1 MPGPGEWNSR
11 AATRQEPREGGE
23 RQAVLLASP
32 RQPGVMMDVNLDLS
46 SIDLT
51 SEIAYIAL
59 LFGLFVV
66 PRILQR
72 WGVPTAITAFA
83 IGAAASLGF
92 GLFHGDETISL
103 LATLGIV
110 SLFLFAGLEV
120 NFPDLRKG
128 AAVLVQHL
136 VIRIL
141 LVGGVAWVIVRLV
154 SFDWRPA
161 ILVSLALLTPSTGFI
176 LDSLDSLAQNEKDR
190 FWIRSKAIAVEMVAL
205 AAMFFTLKSESVED
219 LGLST
224 LALLVM
230 ILILPLMFRA
240 FARVVLPHAPKSDFA
255 FLVIV
260 AAACA
265 LITRNLGVY
274 YLVGAFI
281 VGVVAQNF
289 RAHMPSMQSDHM
301 LRAVEALASLLVPFY
316 FFHAGIELT
325 RDDFSIEALV
335 AGLVMVVCA
344 VPVRLLTVALHR
356 RLALKE
362 PLRSTLKVA
371 VPMLPTLVFTLVI
384 AGILRDEYDIPSW
397 LFGGLIVYAF
407 VTTIMPALFTHK
419 PPPDFTLPTV
429 LPTVMPEMQAEDER
443 QA

>member
-1 MPGPGEWNSR
+1 MN
-11 AATRQEPREGGE
+11 
-23 RQAVLLASP
+23 L
-32 RQPGVMMDVNLDLS
+32 NLDLAGL
-46 SIDLT
+46 DLT
-51 SEIAYIAL
+51 NEIAYVAL

-72 WGVPTAITAFA
+72 WGVPTAITAFLL
-83 IGAAASLGF
+83 GAAASLGF
-92 GLFHGDETISL
+92 GLFHGDGTISL
-103 LATLGIV
+103 LSTLGIV

-120 NFPDLRKG
+120 NFPDLRRG
-128 AAVLVQHL
+128 APVLIQHI
-136 VIRIL
+136 VIRVA
-141 LVGGVAWVIVRLV
+141 LVGGVSWALVRALG
-154 SFDWRPA
+154 FEWRPS

-176 LDSLDSLAQNEKDR
+176 LDALDSLARNESDR

-205 AAMFFTLKSESVED
+205 AAMFFTLKSESIQA
-219 LGLST
+219 LGAST
-224 LALLVM
+224 LVLAAM
-230 ILILPLMFRA
+230 ILVLPLMFRA
-240 FARVVLPHAPKSDFA
+240 FARIVLPYAPKSDFA

-281 VGVVAQNF
+281 VGVVAQSF
-289 RAHMPSMQSDHM
+289 RAHMPSMQSDNM
-301 LRAVEALASLLVPFY
+301 LHAVESLASLLVPFY
-316 FFHAGIELT
+316 FFHAGIEL
-325 RDDFSIEALV
+325 RPEDFSSEALL
-335 AGLVMVVCA
+335 AGLAMVAAA

-362 PLRSTLKVA
+362 PLKATMQVA

-407 VTTIMPALFTHK
+407 LTTIMPALFTRK

-429 LPTVMPEMQAEDER
+429 LPTVVPEAAPKDDEP
-443 QA
+443 

>member
-1 MPGPGEWNSR
+1 MG
-11 AATRQEPREGGE
+11 
-23 RQAVLLASP
+23 L
-32 RQPGVMMDVNLDLS
+32 NLDFS

-51 SEIAYIAL
+51 NEIAYVAL
-59 LFGLFVV
+59 LFGLFIV

-72 WGVPTAITAFA
+72 WGFPTAITAFA
-83 IGAAASLGF
+83 LGAAASMGL
-92 GLFHGDETISL
+92 GLFRGDETISL
-103 LATLGIV
+103 LSTLGIV

-120 NFPDLRKG
+120 NFPDLRRG
-128 AAVLVQHL
+128 APVLIQHL
-136 VIRIL
+136 VIRVVLVGSVAWL
-141 LVGGVAWVIVRLV
+141 LVRFL
-154 SFDWRPA
+154 SFEWRPA
-161 ILVSLALLTPSTGFI
+161 IMVSLALLTPSTGFI
-176 LDSLDSLAQNEKDR
+176 LDSLDSLAKNENDR
-190 FWIRSKAIAVEMVAL
+190 FWIRSKAIAVEMIAL
-205 AAMFFTLKSESVED
+205 AAMFFTLKSESMAD

-224 LALLVM
+224 LVLLAM
-230 ILILPLMFRA
+230 ILVLPLLFRA
-240 FARVVLPHAPKSDFA
+240 FARVVLPYAPKSDFA
-255 FLVIV
+255 FLVII

-289 RAHMPSMQSDHM
+289 RAHMPSMQSDNM
-301 LRAVEALASLLVPFY
+301 LHAVESLASLLVPFY
-316 FFHAGIELT
+316 FFHAGIELKQE
-325 RDDFSIEALV
+325 DFSMQALL
-335 AGLVMVVCA
+335 AGLAMVAAA

-362 PLRSTLKVA
+362 PLRASMQVA

-407 VTTIMPALFTHK
+407 VTTILPAVFTRK

-429 LPTVMPEMQAEDER
+429 LPTVAPEPVPEGKER
-443 QA
+443 

>member
-1 MPGPGEWNSR
+1 
-11 AATRQEPREGGE
+11 
-23 RQAVLLASP
+23 
-32 RQPGVMMDVNLDLS
+32 MDLDFS

-51 SEIAYIAL
+51 SEIAYVGL

-83 IGAAASLGF
+83 LGAAASLGL

-103 LATLGIV
+103 LSTLGIV

-128 AAVLVQHL
+128 APVLIQHI
-136 VIRIL
+136 VIRVV
-141 LVGGVAWVIVRLV
+141 LVGGVAWALVRGL
-154 SFDWRPA
+154 SFEWRPA

-176 LDSLDSLAQNEKDR
+176 LDALDSLAKNEGDR

-205 AAMFFTLKSESVED
+205 AAMFFTLKSESVE
-219 LGLST
+219 S
-224 LALLVM
+224 LALSSLVLVAM
-230 ILILPLMFRA
+230 ILVLPLMFTA

-289 RAHMPSMQSDHM
+289 RAHMPSMQSDNM
-301 LRAVEALASLLVPFY
+301 LHAVEALASLLVPFY
-316 FFHAGIELT
+316 FFHAGIELK
-325 RDDFSIEALV
+325 RDDFSMDALV
-335 AGLVMVVCA
+335 AGLLMVACA

-362 PLRSTLKVA
+362 PLRATMQVA

-407 VTTIMPALFTHK
+407 VTTILPALFTHK

-429 LPTVMPEMQAEDER
+429 LPTVMPEVVSEKKE
-443 QA
+443 

>member
-1 MPGPGEWNSR
+1 MG
-11 AATRQEPREGGE
+11 
-23 RQAVLLASP
+23 L
-32 RQPGVMMDVNLDLS
+32 NLDFS

-51 SEIAYIAL
+51 NEIAYVAL
-59 LFGLFVV
+59 LFGLFIV

-72 WGVPTAITAFA
+72 WGFPTAVTAFA
-83 IGAAASLGF
+83 LGAVASMGL
-92 GLFHGDETISL
+92 GLFRGDETISL
-103 LATLGIV
+103 LSTLGIV

-120 NFPDLRKG
+120 NFPDLRRG
-128 AAVLVQHL
+128 APVLIQHL
-136 VIRIL
+136 VIRVV
-141 LVGGVAWVIVRLV
+141 LVGGVAWLMVRFL
-154 SFDWRPA
+154 SFEWRPA
-161 ILVSLALLTPSTGFI
+161 IMVSLALLTPSTGFI
-176 LDSLDSLAQNEKDR
+176 LDSLDSLAKNENDR

-205 AAMFFTLKSESVED
+205 AAMFFTLKSESMTD

-224 LALLVM
+224 LVLLAM
-230 ILILPLMFRA
+230 ILVLPLLFRT
-240 FARVVLPHAPKSDFA
+240 FARVVLPYAPKSDFA
-255 FLVIV
+255 FLVII

-289 RAHMPSMQSDHM
+289 RAHMPSMQSDNM
-301 LRAVEALASLLVPFY
+301 LHAVESLASLLVPFY
-316 FFHAGIELT
+316 FFHAGIELKPE
-325 RDDFSIEALV
+325 DFSMQALL
-335 AGLVMVVCA
+335 AGLAMVAAA

-362 PLRSTLKVA
+362 PLRASMQVA

-407 VTTIMPALFTHK
+407 VTTILPAVFTRK

-429 LPTVMPEMQAEDER
+429 LPTVAPEPVPDEKER
-443 QA
+443 

>member
-1 MPGPGEWNSR
+1 
-11 AATRQEPREGGE
+11 
-23 RQAVLLASP
+23 
-32 RQPGVMMDVNLDLS
+32 MDLKLDITSLDLS
-46 SIDLT
+46 N
-51 SEIAYIAL
+51 EIAYVAL

-72 WGVPTAITAFA
+72 WGVPTAITAFLL
-83 IGAAASLGF
+83 GAGASLGF
-92 GLFHGDETISL
+92 GLFHGDDTIAL
-103 LATLGIV
+103 LSTLGIV

-120 NFPDLRKG
+120 NFPDLRRG
-128 AAVLVQHL
+128 APVLIQHIVIRVVLV
-136 VIRIL
+136 
-141 LVGGVAWVIVRLV
+141 GSVAWALVRFL
-154 SFDWRPA
+154 SFEWRPS

-176 LDSLDSLAQNEKDR
+176 LDSLDSLARNESDR

-205 AAMFFTLKSESVED
+205 AAMFFTLKSESVES

-224 LALLVM
+224 LVLLTM
-230 ILILPLMFRA
+230 ILVLPLMFRA
-240 FARVVLPHAPKSDFA
+240 FARVVLPYAPKSDFA

-265 LITRNLGVY
+265 LVTRNLGVY

-289 RAHMPSMQSDHM
+289 RAHMPSMQSDNM
-301 LRAVEALASLLVPFY
+301 LHAVESLASLLVPFY
-316 FFHAGIELT
+316 FFHAGIELKQE
-325 RDDFSIEALV
+325 DFSMQALL
-335 AGLVMVVCA
+335 AGLGMVAAA
-344 VPVRLLTVALHR
+344 VPIRLLTVALHR

-362 PLRSTLKVA
+362 PLGAAMQVA

-407 VTTIMPALFTHK
+407 VTTIMPAVFTRRA
-419 PPPDFTLPTV
+419 PPDFTLPTV
-429 LPTVMPEMQAEDER
+429 LPTVVPDAAPEQTKK
-443 QA
+443 